1 MTNADTGR
9 PEVVDLVQLFDRL
22 ATLPRTGWLL
32 RGVVDP
38 ESIAEHSF
46 GVAVVAALIV
56 DDLRAKGETVDGER
70 VLRMAL
76 VHDIAEVF
84 TGDIPMPAKS
94 DALRAALAEAEEAT
108 LAKSIPP
115 AQLALWIEAERGATL
130 EARIVKA
137 ADKLQMIIKALTYT
151 QQKRGNLEEFFEGK
165 NRRTMGLAF
174 VEEAL
179 KEVDALRGQAT

>member
-1 MTNADTGR
+1 MTAADDAI
-9 PEVVDLVQLFDRL
+9 ELVQLFDRL
-22 ATLPRTGWLL
+22 AALPRTGWLL

-38 ESIAEHSF
+38 ESIAEHSY

-56 DDLRAKGETVDGER
+56 DDLRARGQTVDGER

-76 VHDIAEVF
+76 VHDIAEAF

-94 DALRAALAEAEEAT
+94 DALRTALAEAEETT
-108 LAKSIPP
+108 LAAVLPP
-115 AQLALWIEAERGATL
+115 AQLALWKEAEACATL

-151 QQKRGNLEEFFEGK
+151 QQKRGDLAEFFEGK
-165 NRRTMGLAF
+165 NRRTMDLAF
-174 VEEAL
+174 VEAVL
-179 KEVDALRGQAT
+179 AEVDERRR